1 MIPGN
6 LFTIPMWSIPCLNFS
21 KKKKQLETLCKSF
34 PEKKHGMQTFLQIDK
49 VIELVLVRPSM
60 L

>member
-21 KKKKQLETLCKSF
+21 KKKKQLEKLGKAF
-34 PEKKHGMQTFLQIDK
+34 PE
-49 VIELVLVRPSM
+49 
-60 L
+60 